1 MGFLLERPDGD
12 VREVAVRFAWY
23 AAVSVLVLKERGGGV
38 DRFHRVAPME
48 TTLRLLGHAC
58 VALLGERVQLLFE
71 REAIGA
77 RNAQIDACL
86 NAVMGK
92 PRCFF
97 D

>member
-1 MGFLLERPDGD
+1 MEMCARLQFASRGMQP
-12 VREVAVRFAWY
+12 VRFSFCKN
-23 AAVSVLVLKERGGGV
+23 VGGG
-38 DRFHRVAPME
+38 RLHRVAPKE
-48 TTLRLLGHAC
+48 TNLRFLGHAC

-77 RNAQIDACL
+77 WNAQIDACL

-92 PRCFF
+92 LRCFF

>member
-1 MGFLLERPDGD
+1 M
-12 VREVAVRFAWY
+12 REVAVRFAWY
-23 AAVSVLVLKERGGGV
+23 AAVSVLVLEERGGG
-38 DRFHRVAPME
+38 DRFRWVAPIE
-48 TTLRLLGHAC
+48 TTLRFLGHAC

-71 REAIGA
+71 REAIGVW
-77 RNAQIDACL
+77 NAQIDACL

>member
-1 MGFLLERPDGD
+1 MEMRARLPFASRGMQPF
-12 VREVAVRFAWY
+12 RFSFWKNVGAT
-23 AAVSVLVLKERGGGV
+23 VSVGSP
-38 DRFHRVAPME
+38 PME
-48 TTLRLLGHAC
+48 TTLRFLSHAC

-71 REAIGA
+71 CESIGA

-86 NAVMGK
+86 HAVVGE

>member
-1 MGFLLERPDGD
+1 MVFVLERPDGD
-12 VREVAVRFAWY
+12 VREVAVSLRVVCSRFGSRFWK
-23 AAVSVLVLKERGGGV
+23 SVGV

-48 TTLRLLGHAC
+48 TTLRFLGHAC

-86 NAVMGK
+86 HAVMGE

>member
-1 MGFLLERPDGD
+1 MEMCARLPFASRGMQPF
-12 VREVAVRFAWY
+12 RFSFWKN
-23 AAVSVLVLKERGGGV
+23 VGV

-48 TTLRLLGHAC
+48 TTLRFLDHAC

-77 RNAQIDACL
+77 WNAQIDACL

>member
-23 AAVSVLVLKERGGGV
+23 AAVSILVLQERGGGG
-38 DRFHRVAPME
+38 RFHRVAPME
-48 TTLRLLGHAC
+48 TTLRFLGYAC

-77 RNAQIDACL
+77 WNVQIDACL
-86 NAVMGK
+86 HAVMGK

>member
-1 MGFLLERPDGD
+1 M
-12 VREVAVRFAWY
+12 REVAVRFAWY
-23 AAVSVLVLKERGGGV
+23 AAVSVLVLEERGGGLTV
-38 DRFHRVAPME
+38 SIESPPME
-48 TTLRLLGHAC
+48 TTLRFLGHAC

>member
-1 MGFLLERPDGD
+1 MEMCARLPFASRGMQPF
-12 VREVAVRFAWY
+12 RFSFWKN
-23 AAVSVLVLKERGGGV
+23 VGI

-48 TTLRLLGHAC
+48 TTLRFLGHAC

-92 PRCFF
+92 PCCFF

>member
-1 MGFLLERPDGD
+1 MEMCARLPFASRGMQPF
-12 VREVAVRFAWY
+12 RFSFWKN
-23 AAVSVLVLKERGGGV
+23 VGGG
-38 DRFHRVAPME
+38 DRFHRVVPME
-48 TTLRLLGHAC
+48 TTLRFLGPAC

-86 NAVMGK
+86 HAVMGK

>member
-12 VREVAVRFAWY
+12 AREVAVRLAWH
-23 AAVSVLVLKERGGGV
+23 AAVSVLVLEERGGV
-38 DRFHRVAPME
+38 TVSIESPPME
-48 TTLRLLGHAC
+48 TTLRFLGHAC

>member
-1 MGFLLERPDGD
+1 MEMCARLPFASRGMQPF
-12 VREVAVRFAWY
+12 RFSFWK
-23 AAVSVLVLKERGGGV
+23 SVGV

-48 TTLRLLGHAC
+48 TTLRFLGHAS
-58 VALLGERVQLLFE
+58 VALLGERVQLFFE
-71 REAIGA
+71 RKAIGA

>member
-1 MGFLLERPDGD
+1 MEMCTRLPFASRGMQPF
-12 VREVAVRFAWY
+12 RFSFWKNVGGLT
-23 AAVSVLVLKERGGGV
+23 VSIGSP
-38 DRFHRVAPME
+38 PMK
-48 TTLRLLGHAC
+48 TTLRFLGYAR

>member
-1 MGFLLERPDGD
+1 MEMCARLPFASRGMQPF
-12 VREVAVRFAWY
+12 RFSFWKN
-23 AAVSVLVLKERGGGV
+23 VGG

-48 TTLRLLGHAC
+48 TTLRFLGHAC

>member
-1 MGFLLERPDGD
+1 MGMCARLPFASRGMQPFRFSFLEER
-12 VREVAVRFAWY
+12 
-23 AAVSVLVLKERGGGV
+23 GV
-38 DRFHRVAPME
+38 DRLHRVAPIE
-48 TTLRLLGHAC
+48 TTLRFLGHVC

-77 RNAQIDACL
+77 WNAQIDACL
-86 NAVMGK
+86 HAVMGK

>member
-23 AAVSVLVLKERGGGV
+23 AAVSVLVLQERGGI
-38 DRFHRVAPME
+38 DHFHRVSPME
-48 TTLRLLGHAC
+48 TTLRFLGHAC

>member
-1 MGFLLERPDGD
+1 MEMCARLPF
-12 VREVAVRFAWY
+12 RFAWY
-23 AAVSVLVLKERGGGV
+23 AAVSVLVFGRAWGV
-38 DRFHRVAPME
+38 DRFHRVAPIE
-48 TTLRLLGHAC
+48 TTLRFLGHAC

-86 NAVMGK
+86 HAVMGE

>member
-1 MGFLLERPDGD
+1 MEMCARLPFALRGMQPFRFSFLE
-12 VREVAVRFAWY
+12 
-23 AAVSVLVLKERGGGV
+23 ERGGVTVSIGSP
-38 DRFHRVAPME
+38 PME
-48 TTLRLLGHAC
+48 TTLRFLGHAC

>member
-1 MGFLLERPDGD
+1 MEMCARLP
-12 VREVAVRFAWY
+12 FA
-23 AAVSVLVLKERGGGV
+23 SRGMQPFRLSFWKNVGI

-48 TTLRLLGHAC
+48 TTLRFLGHAC

-86 NAVMGK
+86 NAVMGE
-92 PRCFF
+92 PCCFF

>member
-1 MGFLLERPDGD
+1 MEMCARLPFASRGMRPF
-12 VREVAVRFAWY
+12 RFSFCKN
-23 AAVSVLVLKERGGGV
+23 VGGG

-48 TTLRLLGHAC
+48 TTLRFLGHAC

>member
-1 MGFLLERPDGD
+1 MEMCARD
-12 VREVAVRFAWY
+12 VRKVAVRFAWY
-23 AAVSVLVLKERGGGV
+23 GSFRFSFCKNVGGLTVSIGSP
-38 DRFHRVAPME
+38 PME
-48 TTLRLLGHAC
+48 TTLRFLGHAC

-77 RNAQIDACL
+77 WNAQIDACL
-86 NAVMGK
+86 HAVMGK

>member
-1 MGFLLERPDGD
+1 MEMCARLPFASRGMQPFRFL
-12 VREVAVRFAWY
+12 FW
-23 AAVSVLVLKERGGGV
+23 KNGGV
-38 DRFHRVAPME
+38 DHFHRVAPNGN
-48 TTLRLLGHAC
+48 TLRFLGHAC

-71 REAIGA
+71 CEPIGA
-77 RNAQIDACL
+77 WNAQIDACL

>member
-1 MGFLLERPDGD
+1 MVFVLERPDGD

-23 AAVSVLVLKERGGGV
+23 AAVSVLVLEERGGG

-48 TTLRLLGHAC
+48 TTLRFLGHAC

-86 NAVMGK
+86 HAVMGK

>member
-1 MGFLLERPDGD
+1 MEMCARLPFASRGMQPFRFSFLE
-12 VREVAVRFAWY
+12 
-23 AAVSVLVLKERGGGV
+23 ERGV
-38 DRFHRVAPME
+38 YRFHRVAPIE
-48 TTLRLLGHAC
+48 TTLRFLGHAC

-77 RNAQIDACL
+77 WNAQIDACL
-86 NAVMGK
+86 HAVMGK

>member
-1 MGFLLERPDGD
+1 MEMCARLPFASRGMQPFRFSFLQ
-12 VREVAVRFAWY
+12 
-23 AAVSVLVLKERGGGV
+23 ERGGG
-38 DRFHRVAPME
+38 DRFRRVAPIE
-48 TTLRLLGHAC
+48 TTLRFLGHAC

-77 RNAQIDACL
+77 WNAQIDACL
-86 NAVMGK
+86 HAVMGK

>member
-1 MGFLLERPDGD
+1 MEMCARLP
-12 VREVAVRFAWY
+12 FASRSMQPFRYSFWKN
-23 AAVSVLVLKERGGGV
+23 VGGY
-38 DRFHRVAPME
+38 RFHRIAPME
-48 TTLRLLGHAC
+48 TTLRFLGHAC

>member
-1 MGFLLERPDGD
+1 MEMRARLPFASRGMQPF
-12 VREVAVRFAWY
+12 RFSFWKNVGVT
-23 AAVSVLVLKERGGGV
+23 VSIESPP
-38 DRFHRVAPME
+38 PME
-48 TTLRLLGHAC
+48 TTLRFLGHAC

-92 PRCFF
+92 PCCFF

>member
-1 MGFLLERPDGD
+1 MVFVLERPDGD

-23 AAVSVLVLKERGGGV
+23 AAVSVLVLEERGG
-38 DRFHRVAPME
+38 DRFHRVAPPMG
-48 TTLRLLGHAC
+48 TTLRFLGHAC

-77 RNAQIDACL
+77 RNAQIDASL

>member
-1 MGFLLERPDGD
+1 MGMCARLPFASRGMQPFRFSFLE
-12 VREVAVRFAWY
+12 
-23 AAVSVLVLKERGGGV
+23 ERGGG
-38 DRFHRVAPME
+38 RFHRVAPIE
-48 TTLRLLGHAC
+48 TTLRFLGHVC

-77 RNAQIDACL
+77 WNAQIDACL
-86 NAVMGK
+86 HAVMGK

>member
-1 MGFLLERPDGD
+1 MEMCARLPFASRGMQPF
-12 VREVAVRFAWY
+12 RFSFWKN
-23 AAVSVLVLKERGGGV
+23 VGV
-38 DRFHRVAPME
+38 DRFRWVAPIE
-48 TTLRLLGHAC
+48 TTLRFLGHAC

-77 RNAQIDACL
+77 WNAQIDACL

>member
-1 MGFLLERPDGD
+1 M
-12 VREVAVRFAWY
+12 REVAVRFAWY
-23 AAVSVLVLKERGGGV
+23 AAVSVLVWEERGGGLTV
-38 DRFHRVAPME
+38 SIESPPME
-48 TTLRLLGHAC
+48 TTLRFLGHAC

>member
-1 MGFLLERPDGD
+1 MEMRARLPFASRGMQPF
-12 VREVAVRFAWY
+12 RFSFWKNVGVT
-23 AAVSVLVLKERGGGV
+23 VSIGSP
-38 DRFHRVAPME
+38 PME
-48 TTLRLLGHAC
+48 TTLRFLGHAC

>member
-1 MGFLLERPDGD
+1 MEMCARLPFASRGMQPF
-12 VREVAVRFAWY
+12 RFSFWKNVGGGLT
-23 AAVSVLVLKERGGGV
+23 VSVGS
-38 DRFHRVAPME
+38 PPIE
-48 TTLRLLGHAC
+48 TTLRFLGHAC

-77 RNAQIDACL
+77 WNAQIDACL
-86 NAVMGK
+86 NEVMGK

>member
-23 AAVSVLVLKERGGGV
+23 AAVSVLVLEERGG
-38 DRFHRVAPME
+38 DRFHRAPPME
-48 TTLRLLGHAC
+48 TTLRFLGHAC

-92 PRCFF
+92 PCCFF